1 MWSVHELIVAP
12 ATVRGSGARA
22 VVRLSGDGLDR
33 LLEGLF
39 VATAGGFAQH
49 GEAPRLV
56 MARLASRELT
66 TEWGELPVEILHWPG
81 PQGPTGGPLAEVQL
95 PASAPLV
102 DAVVAVACRHGARLA
117 RGGEF
122 SVRSFLAGRLD
133 LLQAEAV
140 LAVVEAKTPAELSAA
155 LDSMA
160 GGLGHTLHS
169 LRETLLDLTAD
180 IEATIDFA
188 DEHTPDA
195 VPVADAAAW
204 AALEARLVAAG
215 RALDAV
221 AGRLASRDASAAGDL
236 PRVVLVGPPNIGK
249 SSLFNM
255 LLGRDAALVADEAG
269 TTRDWIAARL
279 DADPTEPACLLVDVA
294 GIVDGMTDDVA
305 GGEGRPAARGPIEL
319 AAAERARAEIAR
331 ADVVVVCLDAGATGE
346 TFLSSLPPANAPRI
360 DVLTRCDLLTCGD
373 LLTRCDLAPPSRV
386 SRMASACATSSH
398 SGTGIA
404 KLKSAIFGAVANLP
418 GGRSPATLRM
428 QVGVAAAREAVAAAC
443 GAAES
448 ARSGGTRDEA
458 IVAGLLH
465 QAVSAIGEVTGVE
478 LGTDLIDRIFSRH
491 CIGK

>member
-33 LLEGLF
+33 LLGGLF
-39 VATAGGFAQH
+39 VARAGGFARP

-56 MARLASRELT
+56 MARLASRDLT
-66 TEWGELPVEILHWPG
+66 ASWGELPVEILHWPG

-102 DAVVAVACRHGARLA
+102 DAVVAAACRHGARLA
-117 RGGEF
+117 QGGEF
-122 SVRSFLAGRLD
+122 SLRSFLAGRLD

-160 GGLGHTLHS
+160 GGVGHTLHS

-215 RALDAV
+215 HTLDAV

-249 SSLFNM
+249 SSLFNT
-255 LLGRDAALVADEAG
+255 LIGRDAALVADEAG
-269 TTRDWIAARL
+269 TTRDWIASRL

-294 GIVDGMTDDVA
+294 GIVDGVADDVA
-305 GGEGRPAARGPIEL
+305 GSEGRTAARGPIER

-331 ADVVVVCLDAGATGE
+331 ADVVVACLDAEAAGE
-346 TFLSSLPPANAPRI
+346 TFLSSLPPATPRI
-360 DVLTRCDLLTCGD
+360 DVLTRGDLLTCGD
-373 LLTRCDLAPPSRV
+373 LLTRCDLATSPELPTCV
-386 SRMASACATSSH
+386 ATCITSSR
-398 SGTGIA
+398 SGAGIA
-404 KLKSAIFGAVANLP
+404 ELKSAIFGAVANLP

-465 QAVSAIGEVTGVE
+465 QAVAAVGEVTGIE

>member
-12 ATVRGSGARA
+12 ATVTGSGARA
-22 VVRLSGDGLDR
+22 IVRLSGDGLDR
-33 LLEGLF
+33 LLSDLF
-39 VATAGGFAQH
+39 APSAAGFPRH
-49 GEAPRLV
+49 GERPRLV
-56 MARLASRELT
+56 AARLASRELA

-102 DAVVAVACRHGARLA
+102 DAVVAAACRSGARLA

-122 SVRSFLAGRLD
+122 SLRSFLAGRLD

-140 LAVVEAKTPAELSAA
+140 LAVVDAKTPTELSAA
-155 LDSMA
+155 LDRMA
-160 GGLGHTLHS
+160 GGVGDTLHR

-204 AALEARLVAAG
+204 AAIEARLAAADA
-215 RALDAV
+215 ALDAV
-221 AGRLASRDASAAGDL
+221 VARLADRDASAAADL

-249 SSLFNM
+249 SSLFNA
-255 LLGRDAALVADEAG
+255 LVGRDAALVADEAG

-294 GIVDGMTDDVA
+294 GVVDDVI
-305 GGEGRPAARGPIEL
+305 GGSAATAAYGPIEL
-319 AAAERARAEIAR
+319 AAAERARAEIDR
-331 ADVVVVCLDAGATGE
+331 ADVVVACIDVAAASAT
-346 TFLSSLPPANAPRI
+346 TLPRLPAAAPRI
-360 DVLTRCDLLTCGD
+360 DVLTRCDRAKPPGLSHGSSTC
-373 LLTRCDLAPPSRV
+373 V
-386 SRMASACATSSH
+386 TSSR
-398 SGTGIA
+398 SGAGIA
-404 KLKSAIFGAVANLP
+404 ALKSAILSAVADLP
-418 GGRSPATLRM
+418 RGRSPATLRM
-428 QVGVAAAREAVAAAC
+428 QVGVAAAREAVMAAC
-443 GAAES
+443 AKVRGDHGD
-448 ARSGGTRDEA
+448 GGRDEA

-465 QAVSAIGEVTGVE
+465 QAVAALGEVTGVE

>member
-22 VVRLSGDGLDR
+22 IVRLSGDGIDR
-33 LLEGLF
+33 LLERLF
-39 VATAGGFAQH
+39 TPTAGSFARQ
-49 GEAPRLV
+49 GERPRLV
-56 MARLASRELT
+56 SGRLAARELT
-66 TEWGELPVEILHWPG
+66 TEWGALPVEILYWPG

-102 DAVVAVACRHGARLA
+102 DAVLAEVCRHGARLA

-122 SVRSFLAGRLD
+122 SLRSFLAGRLD

-140 LAVVEAKTPAELSAA
+140 LAVVDAKTPADLSTA
-155 LDSMA
+155 LDRMA
-160 GGLGHTLHS
+160 GGVGHTLHS

-180 IEATIDFA
+180 VEATIDFA

-195 VPVADAAAW
+195 VPVADTAAW
-204 AALEARLVAAG
+204 TMIEARLGAAG
-215 RALDAV
+215 EALDAI
-221 AGRLASRDASAAGDL
+221 AARLASRNASAAADL

-249 SSLFNM
+249 SSLFNAIV
-255 LLGRDAALVADEAG
+255 GRDAALVADEAG

-294 GIVDGMTDDVA
+294 GVVASAADDGVGTVA
-305 GGEGRPAARGPIEL
+305 DGPVER
-319 AAAERARAEIAR
+319 AAAERARAEITR
-331 ADVVVVCLDAGATGE
+331 ADVVVACIDAASAAATD
-346 TFLSSLPPANAPRI
+346 LPPLPANTPRI
-360 DVLTRCDLLTCGD
+360 DVLTRCDLAT
-373 LLTRCDLAPPSRV
+373 PPGTPEF
-386 SRMASACATSSH
+386 ASAWCTSSR
-398 SGTGIA
+398 SGDGIA
-404 KLKSAIFGAVANLP
+404 TLKSAILSAVANLP

-428 QVGVAAAREAVAAAC
+428 QVGVAAAREAVTAAC
-443 GAAES
+443 TAVES
-448 ARSGGTRDEA
+448 AGKGGACDEA

-465 QAVSAIGEVTGVE
+465 QAVASLGEVTGVE

>member
-22 VVRLSGDGLDR
+22 VVRFSGDGLDR
-33 LLEGLF
+33 LLGDLF
-39 VATAGGFAQH
+39 AATAGGFVRQ
-49 GEAPRLV
+49 GERPRLV
-56 MARLASRELT
+56 PARFASRELT

-95 PASAPLV
+95 PASGPLV
-102 DAVVAVACRHGARLA
+102 DAVVAEACRSGARLA

-122 SVRSFLAGRLD
+122 SLRSFLAGRLD

-140 LAVVEAKTPAELSAA
+140 LAVVDAKTPADLSTA
-155 LDSMA
+155 LDRMA
-160 GGLGHTLHS
+160 GGVGHTLHG
-169 LRETLLDLTAD
+169 LREMLLDLTAD
-180 IEATIDFA
+180 VEATIDFA

-195 VPVADAAAW
+195 VPVADTAAW
-204 AALEARLVAAG
+204 TIIEARLRAVG
-215 RALDAV
+215 EALDAIT
-221 AGRLASRDASAAGDL
+221 ARLASRNASAAADL

-249 SSLFNM
+249 SSLFNA
-255 LLGRDAALVADEAG
+255 LVGRDAALVADEAG

-279 DADPTEPACLLVDVA
+279 DADPTEPASLLVDVA
-294 GIVDGMTDDVA
+294 GVVA
-305 GGEGRPAARGPIEL
+305 GAADDGIEMVPHGSVER

-331 ADVVVVCLDAGATGE
+331 ADVVVACTDAAAAAPA
-346 TFLSSLPPANAPRI
+346 LPPLPANTPRI
-360 DVLTRCDLLTCGD
+360 DVLTRCDLA
-373 LLTRCDLAPPSRV
+373 APPGNPEV
-386 SRMASACATSSH
+386 ASACVTSSR
-398 SGTGIA
+398 SGEGIA
-404 KLKSAIFGAVANLP
+404 ALKSAILSAVANLP

-428 QVGVAAAREAVAAAC
+428 QVGVAAAREAVGAAC
-443 GAAES
+443 AATES
-448 ARSGGTRDEA
+448 AGSGGTRDEA

>member
-12 ATVRGSGARA
+12 ATVKGSGARA

-33 LLEGLF
+33 LLGDLF
-39 VATAGGFAQH
+39 AATAGGFPQH
-49 GEAPRLV
+49 GEPPRLV
-56 MARLASRELT
+56 VARLAARELT

-95 PASAPLV
+95 PASSSLV
-102 DAVVAVACRHGARLA
+102 DAVVAAACRSGARLA

-122 SVRSFLAGRLD
+122 SLRAFLAGRLD

-140 LAVVEAKTPAELSAA
+140 LAVVDAKTPVELSAA
-155 LDSMA
+155 LDAMA
-160 GGLGHTLHS
+160 GGVGHS
-169 LRETLLDLTAD
+169 LHRLRESLLDLTAD

-204 AALEARLVAAG
+204 ATIEERLVATIE
-215 RALDAV
+215 ALDAV
-221 AGRLASRDASAAGDL
+221 ADRLASRDASAAGDL

-249 SSLFNM
+249 SSLFNA
-255 LLGRDAALVADEAG
+255 LVGRDAALVANEAG

-294 GIVDGMTDDVA
+294 GIVDGVVDDVA
-305 GGEGRPAARGPIEL
+305 GDASVPAARGPIER

-331 ADVVVVCLDAGATGE
+331 ADVVVTCIDAGAVAAPG
-346 TFLSSLPPANAPRI
+346 LPPFPAPVPRI
-360 DVLTRCDLLTCGD
+360 DVLTRCDLLTRGD
-373 LLTRCDLAPPSRV
+373 LAAPPGLPRV
-386 SRMASACATSSH
+386 ASTCITSSR
-398 SGTGIA
+398 SGDGIA
-404 KLKSAIFGAVANLP
+404 TLKSVIFNAVANLP

-428 QVGVAAAREAVAAAC
+428 QVGVAAAREAV
-443 GAAES
+443 GAAW
-448 ARSGGTRDEA
+448 AKVRGDHGDGTRDEA
-458 IVAGLLH
+458 VVAGLLH
-465 QAVSAIGEVTGVE
+465 QAVAAVGEVTGVE
-478 LGTDLIDRIFSRH
+478 VGTDIIDRIFSRH

>member
-1 MWSVHELIVAP
+1 
-12 ATVRGSGARA
+12 

-33 LLEGLF
+33 LLGDLF
-39 VATAGGFAQH
+39 AATAGGFVRQ
-49 GEAPRLV
+49 GEPPQLV
-56 MARLASRELT
+56 AATLAARELT
-66 TEWGELPVEILHWPG
+66 ADWGELPVEILHWPG

-95 PASAPLV
+95 PASGPLV
-102 DAVVAVACRHGARLA
+102 DAVVAAACRHGARLA

-122 SVRSFLAGRLD
+122 SLRAFLAGRLD

-140 LAVVEAKTPAELSAA
+140 LAVVDAKTPTELSSA
-155 LDSMA
+155 LDAMA
-160 GGLGHTLHS
+160 GGVGQTLHS

-195 VPVADAAAW
+195 VPVADAVAW

-215 RALDAV
+215 QALDAV
-221 AGRLASRDASAAGDL
+221 AGRLASRDASAVADL

-249 SSLFNM
+249 SSLFNR
-255 LLGRDAALVADEAG
+255 LVGRDAALVADEPG

-279 DADPTEPACLLVDVA
+279 DIDATEPACLLVDVA
-294 GIVDGMTDDVA
+294 GIVDGVADDVV
-305 GGEGRPAARGPIEL
+305 GTAARGLIER
-319 AAAERARAEIAR
+319 AAAGRARAEIAR
-331 ADVVVVCLDAGATGE
+331 ADVVVVCSDAAACVGTV
-346 TFLSSLPPANAPRI
+346 LPPFRSASPQI
-360 DVLTRCDLLTCGD
+360 DVF
-373 LLTRCDLAPPSRV
+373 TRCDLATPSPCLEY
-386 SRMASACATSSH
+386 ASAFETSSH

-404 KLKSAIFGAVANLP
+404 AVRSAILGAVAKLP

-448 ARSGGTRDEA
+448 ARSGGARDEA

-465 QAVSAIGEVTGVE
+465 QAVSAVGEVTGVE